1 MVSSPCG
8 LQRRRVLLAGDE
20 RRGGDPGRAR
30 ARPSRRRIRIR
41 PRRGWLERS
50 SRHQPCS
57 QGRRCAQGVV
67 VVSVCMRMHRHTY
80 TPIHACM
87 YAYDGTANAVHRHT
101 YTHAYMHTCMHTH
114 MHAYIRLYS
123 ECGSPP
129 YIHTCIHTHMHTYT
143 HACIH
148 TIVQRMRLTECRR
161 SPHDGALFT
170 PTAVFTPTT
179 LFHTH
184 GTLSHACLFTL
195 GSTLLHTV

>member
-1 MVSSPCG
+1 MRELARRAAESESDPVGVG
-8 LQRRRVLLAGDE
+8 LSALRAISLAVKG
-20 RRGGDPGRAR
+20 
-30 ARPSRRRIRIR
+30 
-41 PRRGWLERS
+41 
-50 SRHQPCS
+50 
-57 QGRRCAQGVV
+57 CAQGVV

-129 YIHTCIHTHMHTYT
+129 YIHTCIHAHMHAYT

-148 TIVQRMRLTECRR
+148 TIVQRMRLTAIHTHMHTYTHAYIHTCMHTYDCTANAAHRVPSIASRR
-161 SPHDGALFT
+161 CAL
-170 PTAVFTPTT
+170 
-179 LFHTH
+179 HTH
-184 GTLSHACLFTL
+184 GNIHTHDALPHPRHSLTRMP
-195 GSTLLHTV
+195 LHTW